1 MREVGASKART
12 HFSTLLDEV
21 VRGETIV
28 ITKRGRPVAW
38 LRPPKAPDR
47 RSANAAVATL
57 RALRKHVGWA
67 TTEEILQMR
76 NQGRR

>member
-28 ITKRGRPVAW
+28 ITRRGRPVAW
-38 LRPPKAPDR
+38 LTPPEAASR
-47 RSANAAVATL
+47 QIAVAAAGTL
-57 RALRKHVGWA
+57 RGLRKRVGWA

-76 NQGRR
+76 GQGRR